1 MITLQSLNKAEAV
14 RYLGGAGVAPNDAM
28 NALLDDC
35 ERELLSVIDAK
46 YLYRVIDLPCG
57 ELTQGQDIKKHL
69 AGCQRAAVLCATLGA
84 GVDRLLRVSQIAD
97 MSRAVVLNSLAA
109 AAIEQVCNEAERLI
123 AERVSE
129 PYFTFRF
136 SPGYGDYPLDTQKR
150 LLRLLD
156 APRKIGL
163 SLNDSLLLTP
173 VKSVTAVIGLSDQ
186 PIPRGKRGCAIC
198 SLRETCAYRRKGTHC
213 GFENTAE

>member
-1 MITLQSLNKAEAV
+1 MIALSSLDRAEAV
-14 RYLGGAGVAPNDAM
+14 RYLGGAGIALDERM

-35 ERELLSVIDAK
+35 ERELLRTIDAK
-46 YLYRVIDLPCG
+46 YLYKLIDLPCEPLTPG
-57 ELTQGQDIKKHL
+57 EDIRAHL
-69 AGCQRAAVLCATLGA
+69 EGCSRAAVMCATLGA

-97 MSRAVVLNSLAA
+97 MSRAVVLDSRAA
-109 AAIEQVCNEAERLI
+109 AAIEQVCDEVERRI
-123 AERVSE
+123 ADGF
-129 PYFTFRF
+129 PGQYLTFRF
-136 SPGYGDYPLDTQKR
+136 GPGYGDYPLSTQKH

-173 VKSVTAVIGLSDQ
+173 TKSVTAVIGLSDR
-186 PIPRGKRGCAIC
+186 PIPRRKRGCAVC
-198 SLRETCAYRRKGTHC
+198 SLRETCAYRKRGTHC

>member
-109 AAIEQVCNEAERLI
+109 AAIEQVCDEAERLI

-136 SPGYGDYPLDTQKR
+136 SPGYGDYPLETQKQ

>member
-1 MITLQSLNKAEAV
+1 MITLQSINKTEAV
-14 RYLGGAGVAPNDAM
+14 RYLGGAGVAPNNAI

-46 YLYRVIDLPCG
+46 YLFRIIDLPCA
-57 ELTQGQDIKKHL
+57 EMLQGQDIQRHL
-69 AGCQRAAVLCATLGA
+69 AGCRRAIVLCATLGA

-97 MSRAVVLNSLAA
+97 MSRAVVLDSLAT
-109 AAIEQVCNEAERLI
+109 AAIEQVCDEAEKRI
-123 AERVSE
+123 AGQVTE

-136 SPGYGDYPLDTQKR
+136 SPGYGDYPLETQKQ

-163 SLNDSLLLTP
+163 SLNESLLLTP

-186 PIPRGKRGCAIC
+186 PIPRRKRGCAIC
-198 SLRETCAYRRKGTHC
+198 SLREPCAYRRKGTHC

>member
-109 AAIEQVCNEAERLI
+109 AAIEQVCDEAERLI

-136 SPGYGDYPLDTQKR
+136 SPGYGDYPIGLQKTF
-150 LLRLLD
+150 LRLLD

-163 SLNDSLLLTP
+163 SVSESCLLVP
-173 VKSVTAVIGLSDQ
+173 AKSVTAIAGLSDRPVEQ
-186 PIPRGKRGCAIC
+186 RRRGCAVC
-198 SLRETCAYRRKGTHC
+198 SLRKTCQYRKNGEHC
-213 GFENTAE
+213 GF